1 MVDIT
6 LVFGEATMDAW
17 RRQFVEWELT
27 DPVRPED
34 DGKFL
39 LKLELFFSEELQG
52 LRLDLETVAYW
63 REVYSDEVSRR
74 REVTRLESKL
84 RFVLVFSFLAVFAL
98 LKSLLLLGRH
108 FDPSWWSSAL
118 LDLLAWLAA
127 WATAFAVRW
136 WFRQRGE
143 HGLMAG

>member
-6 LVFGEATMDAW
+6 QVFGEATMEAW

-27 DPVRPED
+27 DPVHPED

-74 REVTRLESKL
+74 REATRMESKL
-84 RFVLVFSFLAVFAL
+84 RVVVVLSLTAVFVL
-98 LKSLLLLGRH
+98 LKNLLLLGRH
-108 FDPSWWSSAL
+108 FDPSLWGSAL
-118 LDLLAWLAA
+118 LDLLVLVAA
-127 WATAFAVRW
+127 WSTALAVGRW
-136 WFRQRGE
+136 VRRRWE
-143 HGLMAG
+143 HGSMAG